1 MTKKKATTIVTR
13 KIRIASSTR
22 KKLGNISSDGKGG
35 KTTRMIIKKVIRK
48 KKVRIKV
55 TLFDDQ

>member
-48 KKVRIKV
+48 KKVRLKV
-55 TLFDDQ
+55 AS